1 MASCTHSDHGKLDL
15 IAVRWKMDMSAS
27 VLPTSRE
34 QWLDFQTSMDDE
46 SLMKVFM
53 EIWCWYDVVMMMMMH
68 DDDDDDDDS
77 FPELIFSWEDWK
89 SLEHSSRNT
98 WKTPQ

>member
-1 MASCTHSDHGKLDL
+1 M
-15 IAVRWKMDMSAS
+15 M
-27 VLPTSRE
+27 
-34 QWLDFQTSMDDE
+34 
-46 SLMKVFM
+46 VFM
-53 EIWCWYDVVMMMMMH
+53 EVWCWYNVVDN
-68 DDDDDDDDS
+68 DDDGDGDGDGGDDDDDS